1 MYTSM
6 TSVIDNAI
14 IPLLGGYASEYDV
27 WGVAR
32 ELYEYDEATQAYV
45 ERADA
50 PALETFLDD
59 HLLKVRVDWVG
70 GDTTGPYNAR
80 WTVYTDAGVDIDSG
94 VFTAD
99 EDLHNSIAALEHALD
114 AQRYAVAEL
123 IESDGDTDL
132 LKVLDTIYM

>member
-6 TSVIDNAI
+6 TSVIGNAI
-14 IPLLGGYASEYDV
+14 VPLLGGYASEYDV

-32 ELYEYDEATQAYV
+32 ALYEYDAATQAFV

-70 GDTTGPYNAR
+70 GDTSGPYNAR
-80 WTVYTDAGVDIDSG
+80 WTVYTDAEGDIESG
-94 VFTAD
+94 VFPAD
-99 EDLHNSIAALEHALD
+99 EDRHNSIAALEHALD
-114 AQRYAVAEL
+114 AHGYALSDL